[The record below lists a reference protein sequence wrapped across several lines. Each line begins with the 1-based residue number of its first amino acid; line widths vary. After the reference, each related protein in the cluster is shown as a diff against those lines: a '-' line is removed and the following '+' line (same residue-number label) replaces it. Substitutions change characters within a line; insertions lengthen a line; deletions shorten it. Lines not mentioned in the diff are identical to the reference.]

1 MNLGC
6 VVGLL
11 TTFTLGIAALVAT
24 QAYAAKN
31 DAPGP
36 RQPSNISSTQC
47 AACHADIAAAW
58 QGSDHGWAW
67 RAPTRDNVLGEF
79 DGTTLENQG
88 ITSRFFTRNG
98 KYFVETDGPDG
109 APTEYEVKYT
119 VVVKPLQQYLV
130 DTGNGRLQVL
140 DLAWDTEQNRWY
152 HLYPD
157 QNNKAGDGLH
167 WTGPYKNWNARCAE
181 CHATAFEKN
190 YDPATKSYS
199 STQAEIGVGCE
210 ACHGPGEAHAD
221 WARRPERFDASVWSD
236 VEPNGLTVL
245 FEAGNAETEI
255 QQCAGCHSRREPF
268 AASSPPPGTK
278 FTDNYRLALLRDGLY
293 HADGQILDE
302 VYVYG
307 SFLQSKMSAAGVTCT
322 SCHEPHS
329 NQLKAVGNAVC
340 TQCHSP
346 AGNSDFPSLKTAFY
360 DGPEHHFHEPGSD
373 GAQCASCHMP
383 ERLYMVVDGRRDHS
397 FRVPRPDLSVK
408 YGTPNTCTDCHT
420 DQTTAWAAEQVS
432 RRYPNGRTGTPH
444 FGEIFSAARSGIDAE
459 LEGRLLALVKDL
471 NTAPIVRAT
480 AIDRLKTAPSPAI
493 ADTGEAFLEDE
504 NPLVRGA
511 AIALQRGAP
520 LTARVQRIVP
530 LLDDP
535 AQSVRIEAARALIDV
550 TGVRYPPQIA
560 HQLRSAMGEYQA
572 SLLAKADF
580 PEIQLVIGG
589 VAMALRNTKAAER
602 AISEAVAMDPQLSD
616 GWLMLARLQI
626 SRRDF
631 ATAEQTLER
640 AVQAVPGDA
649 LLHQSLGGVKIM
661 AGKHQEAV
669 APLEKASRLMPDNT
683 AILSDLGMLLAQL
696 GEHLRAILFLRRAE
710 IKGNR
715 SPEILFALAGSL
727 LATNNRPAAERVVN
741 QLEFLHPGHPAI
753 ERARRLFAQ

>member
-1 MNLGC
+1 L
-6 VVGLL
+6 
-11 TTFTLGIAALVAT
+11 TLGIASLVAP
-24 QAYAAKN
+24 QAHAAEN
-31 DAPGP
+31 DAPSP
-36 RQPSNISSTQC
+36 RQPAYISSTQC
-47 AACHADIAAAW
+47 AACHADIANAW

-67 RAPTRDNVLGEF
+67 RTPTSDNVLGKF
-79 DGTTLENQG
+79 DGTAFENKDV
-88 ITSRFFTRNG
+88 TSRFSTRDG

-109 APTEYEVKYT
+109 KLTEYEVKYT
-119 VVVKPLQQYLV
+119 VGVKPLQQYLV

-140 DLAWDTEQNRWY
+140 DLAWDTEKKRWF

-157 QNNKAGDGLH
+157 QGNKAGDGLH
-167 WTGPYKNWNARCAE
+167 WTGPDKNWNARCAE
-181 CHATAFEKN
+181 CNATAFEKN
-190 YDPATKSYS
+190 YDVATKSYA

-210 ACHGPGEAHAD
+210 ACHGPGEAHTS
-221 WARRPERFDASVWSD
+221 WAGAPEGFDPSVWSD
-236 VEPNGLTVL
+236 VGPQGLTVH
-245 FEAGNAETEI
+245 FDAANVEAEI
-255 QQCAGCHSRREPF
+255 QQCAGCHSRREQL
-268 AASSPPPGTK
+268 AASSPPPGTL
-278 FTDNYRLALLRDGLY
+278 FADNYRLALLRDGLY

-322 SCHEPHS
+322 NCHEPHT
-329 NQLKAVGNAVC
+329 NQLKAEGNGVC

-346 AGNSDFPSLKTAFY
+346 QGNPGFPSLKPAFY
-360 DGPEHHFHEPGSD
+360 DGPEHHFHETGSE

-383 ERLYMVVDGRRDHS
+383 ERFFMVVDGRRDHS

-408 YGTPNTCTDCHT
+408 NDTPNTCTDCHT
-420 DQTTAWAAEQVS
+420 DQTAAWAAEHVS
-432 RRYPNGRTGTPH
+432 RRYPNGRTGSPH
-444 FGEIFSAARSGIDAE
+444 YGELFSAARSGIDAE

-471 NTAPIVRAT
+471 KAAPIVRAT
-480 AIDRLKTAPSPAI
+480 AMDRLKTAPSSTI
-493 ADTGEAFLEDE
+493 ADTGEPFLEDE

-550 TGVRYPPQIA
+550 TNVRYPPAIA
-560 HQLRSAMGEYQA
+560 RRLRSAMGEFQA
-572 SLLAKADF
+572 SLIAKADF

-589 VAMALRNTKAAER
+589 TALALRNSQAAER

-616 GWLMLARLQI
+616 GWLTLARLQI

-640 AVQAVPGDA
+640 AVQAVPEDA

-661 AGKHQEAV
+661 AGKQDEAV
-669 APLEKASRLMPDNT
+669 LPLETASRLMPENT
-683 AILSDLGMLLAQL
+683 AILGDLGMLLSQL
-696 GEHLRAILFLRRAE
+696 GDHPRAVLFLQSAE
-710 IKGNR
+710 IKG
-715 SPEILFALAGSL
+715 
-727 LATNNRPAAERVVN
+727 
-741 QLEFLHPGHPAI
+741 
-753 ERARRLFAQ
+753 